1 MLGVFILEFRTL
13 IAVGYI
19 FLKSSSLS
27 ICCQQDLCDF
37 HLSARAIHAEGMGP
51 VHQRKKRK
59 LKGETE
65 GKKKNK
71 YVYVLKGGTHSCF
84 DIDGPGRGE

>member
-1 MLGVFILEFRTL
+1 MLGIFILEFRTL

-37 HLSARAIHAEGMGP
+37 HLSARAIQAEGMGP
-51 VHQRKKRK
+51 AHQREREN
-59 LKGETE
+59 LKGGQRM
-65 GKKKNK
+65 GKKKK
-71 YVYVLKGGTHSCF
+71 KQVRARVCVC
-84 DIDGPGRGE
+84 

>member
-65 GKKKNK
+65 GKKQ
-71 YVYVLKGGTHSCF
+71 VCVCVEGGDSLML
-84 DIDGPGRGE
+84 

>member
-1 MLGVFILEFRTL
+1 M

-51 VHQRKKRK
+51 AHQRKKRK

-65 GKKKNK
+65 GKKKQ
-71 YVYVLKGGTHSCF
+71 VCVCVEGGDSLML
-84 DIDGPGRGE
+84 